1 MAQQPIVITTPTG
14 VAQYP
19 WLSKADTK
27 YNEEGEFKTNLI
39 LSEADAE
46 PLIKII
52 SDVFAEGVKT
62 ATEESG
68 KAPKTANPPFA
79 QEFGDDGKPTG
90 NMIIRFKSKYK
101 PKIFDAAG
109 KLMTESNIWGG
120 SEIRVNSQVVP
131 YFTALI
137 GCGVSLRLSAVQVI
151 KYVEGGTNAN
161 ADNFGFNPVE
171 GFTQP
176 AEPTASDSGFEQA
189 APTAPTAPIPLSAEA
204 LPQSDLAVEQP
215 ILKDNGKAPVAAPAD
230 VNDIVKKWSVK
241 N

>member
-1 MAQQPIVITTPTG
+1 MAQQPVAITTPTG

-27 YNEEGEFKTNLI
+27 WNEEGEFKTNLI
-39 LSEADAE
+39 LSEAEAE
-46 PLIKII
+46 PIIKII
-52 SDVFAEGVKT
+52 SDVFAENVKT
-62 ATEESG
+62 TTEETG
-68 KAPKTANPPFA
+68 KAPKTATPPFA

-90 NMIIRFKSKYK
+90 NMIIRFKSKFK
-101 PKIFDAAG
+101 PKIFDASG
-109 KLMTESNIWGG
+109 KLMADSNIWGG
-120 SEIRVNSQVVP
+120 SEIRVNAQVVP

-151 KYVEGGTNAN
+151 KYVEGGTNSN

-176 AEPTASDSGFEQA
+176 AEETFEQVA
-189 APTAPTAPIPLSAEA
+189 APSKPALLSADA

-215 ILKDNGKAPVAAPAD
+215 VLKDSGNAPVAEPTD
-230 VNDIVKKWSVK
+230 VNDIVKKWSVQH
-241 N
+241 

>member
-1 MAQQPIVITTPTG
+1 MAQQPIAITTPTG

-27 YNEEGEFKTNLI
+27 WNEEGEFKTNLI
-39 LSEADAE
+39 LSEAEAE
-46 PLIKII
+46 PVIKII
-52 SDVFAEGVKT
+52 SDVFAENVKT
-62 ATEESG
+62 TTEETG
-68 KAPKTANPPFA
+68 KAPKTATPPFA

-90 NMIIRFKSKYK
+90 NMIIRFKSKFK
-101 PKIFDAAG
+101 PKIFDASG

-120 SEIRVNSQVVP
+120 SEIRVNAQVVP

-151 KYVEGGTNAN
+151 KYVEGGTNSN

-176 AEPTASDSGFEQA
+176 AEETFEQA
-189 APTAPTAPIPLSAEA
+189 APSKPAPLSADA
-204 LPQSDLAVEQP
+204 LPQSDLAAEQP
-215 ILKDNGKAPVAAPAD
+215 VLKDSGKAPVAEPTD

>member
-1 MAQQPIVITTPTG
+1 MAQQPIAITTPTG

-27 YNEEGEFKTNLI
+27 WNEEGEFKTNLI

-46 PLIKII
+46 PLIKTI
-52 SDVFAEGVKT
+52 SDVFAENVKT
-62 ATEESG
+62 TTEETG
-68 KAPKTANPPFA
+68 KAPKTATPPFA

-90 NMIIRFKSKYK
+90 NMIIRFKSKFK
-101 PKIFDAAG
+101 PKIFDASG

-120 SEIRVNSQVVP
+120 SEIRVNAQVVP

-151 KYVEGGTNAN
+151 KYVEGGTNSN

-176 AEPTASDSGFEQA
+176 AEETFEQVSTSKPA
-189 APTAPTAPIPLSAEA
+189 PLSADA
-204 LPQSDLAVEQP
+204 LPQSDLVVEQP
-215 ILKDNGKAPVAAPAD
+215 ILKDSGKAPVAEPTD

>member
-1 MAQQPIVITTPTG
+1 MAQQPIAITTPTG

-27 YNEEGEFKTNLI
+27 WNEEGEFKTNLI
-39 LSEADAE
+39 LSEAEAE
-46 PLIKII
+46 PVIKII
-52 SDVFAEGVKT
+52 SDVFAENVKT
-62 ATEESG
+62 TTEETG
-68 KAPKTANPPFA
+68 KAPKTATPPFA

-90 NMIIRFKSKYK
+90 NMIIRFKSKFK

-120 SEIRVNSQVVP
+120 SEIRVNAQVVP

-151 KYVEGGTNAN
+151 KYVEGGTNSN

-176 AEPTASDSGFEQA
+176 AEETFEQVA
-189 APTAPTAPIPLSAEA
+189 APSKPAPLSADT

-215 ILKDNGKAPVAAPAD
+215 VLKDSGKAPVAEPTD